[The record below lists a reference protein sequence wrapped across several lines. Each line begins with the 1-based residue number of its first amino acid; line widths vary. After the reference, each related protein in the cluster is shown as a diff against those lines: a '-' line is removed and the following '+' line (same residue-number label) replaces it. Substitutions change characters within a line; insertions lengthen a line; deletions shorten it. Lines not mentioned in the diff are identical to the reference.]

1 MSYDTQQYEDG
12 EEDSGGVFRCTIHMD
27 YKNPEHDTITI
38 ERAAPN
44 LLEAKKALQNRLNPA
59 NDTIVSLVDRHG
71 VVRMVHTMKVG
82 DVKVEEVQQ

>member
-82 DVKVEEVQQ
+82 DVKVEEVKQ